1 MKWQDILNFNILSST
16 LCLINV
22 PDAQKKFQTYL
33 VKKTKK
39 FFTYHFSFIIR
50 MEQDFY
56 ISFFESRKGETI
68 YENII

>member
-1 MKWQDILNFNILSST
+1 MKWRDILNFNILSST

-39 FFTYHFSFIIR
+39 FFTYHFSFKIR
-50 MEQDFY
+50 IKQDFY
-56 ISFFESRKGETI
+56 TSLFELQKGDTI
-68 YENII
+68 